1 MLHMVTWTY
10 IIESARS
17 GKYTSQNFA
26 GLNGTVCAGCQAG
39 EQELGSSLLGND
51 LQCPIYTTN

>member
-1 MLHMVTWTY
+1 MVTWTY
-10 IIESARS
+10 IIEPARS